1 MPFNWID
8 ILIALPLLYGL
19 IVGIRR
25 GLVTEFLAIAAVVAA
40 FIGARLWGPS
50 AVPWVLKASAAIHL
64 NMPQQVAVVIA
75 YAGLF
80 AIIALVLNLIGRWLT
95 KFFETIHI
103 GWVNHLLGAVFGV
116 LKWGIIVIVLV
127 FIVGQIDS
135 YFAILPDSVTA
146 ESRLWG
152 PALKSANYCWQYI
165 QNAI

>member
-1 MPFNWID
+1 MPFSWID

-40 FIGARLWGPS
+40 FVGARLWGPM
-50 AVPWVLKASAAIHL
+50 AVPWVLKAGTAVHL

-75 YAGLF
+75 YAGIF
-80 AIIALVLNLIGRWLT
+80 ALIAIVLNLVGKWLT

-103 GWVNHLLGAVFGV
+103 GWVNHLLGAIFGV
-116 LKWGIIVIVLV
+116 LKWGIIVLVLV

-135 YFAILPDSVTA
+135 YFAILPAHLKA
-146 ESRLWG
+146 ESRLWE
-152 PALKSANYCWQYI
+152 PALRSANWCWQYI

>member
-50 AVPWVLKASAAIHL
+50 AVPWVLKASAAVHL

-103 GWVNHLLGAVFGV
+103 GWVNHLLGA
-116 LKWGIIVIVLV
+116 
-127 FIVGQIDS
+127 GQSDS
-135 YFAILPDSVTA
+135 YCAILPDSVTA